1 MTPNPVSIHVV
12 HPGLFTTIQ
21 DLGRYGYQRFGV
33 SVSGA
38 MDPWALTVGNRLLD
52 NPDHA
57 AGLELTLQGPEL
69 LFERRLSIA
78 ITGADLSPTCDGQ
91 ALPMWTVV
99 TMPAGS
105 RLRFGTRRQGTRA
118 YLAVAGGIE
127 APVLLGSRST
137 HVRSGLGGI
146 GGHPLRKSDRLAVG
160 FPPST
165 IRSCEGRALAQS
177 SRPQYL
183 ASPIL
188 RVIPGPQVDHF
199 TKDAL
204 HVLATSPYRVTS
216 KSDRMGYRLEGRALP
231 HRGSADII
239 SEAVTTGCIQVPSD
253 HQPILLMADCQPT
266 GGYTKLATMIRADRH
281 LAAQLGP
288 GDSLSFVVIT
298 VKEASELFRS
308 SHAELDRLLP
318 PQNP

>member
-1 MTPNPVSIHVV
+1 MSPNPSIIHVLR
-12 HPGLFTTIQ
+12 PGLFTTIQ

-38 MDPWALTVGNRLLD
+38 MDPWALTVGNRLLG
-52 NPDHA
+52 NPDRA

-69 LFERRLSIA
+69 LFEQQLSIA
-78 ITGADLSPTCDGQ
+78 ITGADLSPTCEGQ
-91 ALPMWTVV
+91 SLPMWTV
-99 TMPAGS
+99 TTIPAGS

-118 YLAVAGGIE
+118 YLTVAGGIE
-127 APVLLGSRST
+127 APLLLGSRST
-137 HVRSGLGGI
+137 HVRSGLGGFA
-146 GGHPLRKSDRLAVG
+146 GRPLKKSDQLPVG
-160 FPPST
+160 APPST
-165 IRSCEGRALAQS
+165 GRCCEGRALAQS

-199 TKDAL
+199 TEDAL

-216 KSDRMGYRLEGRALP
+216 ESDRMGYRLEGAELP
-231 HRGSADII
+231 HRSPADII
-239 SEAVTTGCIQVPSD
+239 SEAVSAGSLQVPSD
-253 HQPILLMADCQPT
+253 HKPILLMADCQPT
-266 GGYTKLATMIRADRH
+266 GGYTKLATLIRADRS

-288 GDSLSFVVIT
+288 GDSLSFRVIT
-298 VKEASELFRS
+298 AKEASELFRS
-308 SHAELDRLLP
+308 SQAELDRLLT